1 MHIHSSI
8 DIRPPFRFNREY
20 LKRVEERKEEEKER
34 TDKYRD
40 RAEERRKGLGD
51 EYKDN
56 EALLSA
62 YKANAAAE
70 SGNVLDGES
79 NDARKLEIEQSKF
92 LGGDMEHTHLVK
104 GLDYALL
111 QKIRSEQ
118 AKRAVE
124 PVADS
129 GEGSSAASSTAEKS
143 KAAATAAATF
153 AAAAA
158 SVQED
163 TPLTFRTKIGRGVYN
178 TLFNKQPAM
187 RNELFQTGRM
197 AYTMELDRDSHWSGS
212 DVPTTITR
220 SKAEC
225 PETQKMQ
232 KLTNNDIVINKLTQ
246 ILSYLGKGA
255 GKKMRKKE
263 KGKKEKEKKKMLPV
277 SFAAMQD
284 ADGNGE
290 EEEEEDMY
298 AGLNLIAKK
307 TSNKAKKSASSSASY
322 FKKKKKSNAD
332 GEEEGG
338 SNAVTG
344 QRGEGGGSTALLD
357 VPEEDPSPGPG
368 GGGSRAGGAL
378 GALEGPSLGP
388 MAGPMAG
395 PSLGAMEG
403 PAMPGGGR
411 GMPTMAQQT
420 QIKRKRDHE
429 RKKFRGEN
437 VMAAAY
443 DSEDEDDGQD
453 IGRMETIVTEEMLTM
468 MADTEEVADD
478 DADDADD
485 TKGTNGKG
493 SAASKGEG
501 GKGAAVAG

>member
-1 MHIHSSI
+1 MYMCTHLNIRMHIHSSI

-187 RNELFQTGRM
+187 RNELFQTG
-197 AYTMELDRDSHWSGS
+197 SQ
-212 DVPTTITR
+212 TI
-220 SKAEC
+220 
-225 PETQKMQ
+225 
-232 KLTNNDIVINKLTQ
+232 
-246 ILSYLGKGA
+246 KG
-255 GKKMRKKE
+255 G
-263 KGKKEKEKKKMLPV
+263 EKKKRKHTLGDQVPLSCLSLRLRCAISLYV
-277 SFAAMQD
+277 LTCVHNSNDYPPHAQLQ
-284 ADGNGE
+284 
-290 EEEEEDMY
+290 
-298 AGLNLIAKK
+298 AGWRTRWNWI
-307 TSNKAKKSASSSASY
+307 
-322 FKKKKKSNAD
+322 
-332 GEEEGG
+332 GI
-338 SNAVTG
+338 VTG
-344 QRGEGGGSTALLD
+344 VEVTFRQQSQ
-357 VPEEDPSPGPG
+357 
-368 GGGSRAGGAL
+368 GARL
-378 GALEGPSLGP
+378 NVSINRLSWSWRRCDGA
-388 MAGPMAG
+388 
-395 PSLGAMEG
+395 
-403 PAMPGGGR
+403 
-411 GMPTMAQQT
+411 
-420 QIKRKRDHE
+420 
-429 RKKFRGEN
+429 
-437 VMAAAY
+437 
-443 DSEDEDDGQD
+443 
-453 IGRMETIVTEEMLTM
+453 
-468 MADTEEVADD
+468 
-478 DADDADD
+478 
-485 TKGTNGKG
+485 
-493 SAASKGEG
+493 
-501 GKGAAVAG
+501 